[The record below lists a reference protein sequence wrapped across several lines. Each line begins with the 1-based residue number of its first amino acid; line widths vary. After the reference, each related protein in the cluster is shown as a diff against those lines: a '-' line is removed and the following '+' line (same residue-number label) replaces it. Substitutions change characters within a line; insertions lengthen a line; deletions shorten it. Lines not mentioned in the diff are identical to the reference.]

1 MSNHRPPQIDIDFA
15 NLPSDPRER
24 HEVLVDLFG
33 RYMFWLRNWT
43 VSATRELAES
53 EEAREKLGTIRRKKY
68 DELAALTP
76 EQQDVAC
83 KISVAT
89 VDRFIQLFLT
99 MLAGTGV
106 DQRLGNDYAI
116 RFKLDMEIC
125 DVENVEVIDR
135 ETINRG
141 GKKLFSDYWGR
152 WLNQFASK

>member
-1 MSNHRPPQIDIDFA
+1 
-15 NLPSDPRER
+15 
-24 HEVLVDLFG
+24 
-33 RYMFWLRNWT
+33 